1 MNTFDELA
9 RLILKRLGTGDD
21 AMWQGST
28 GTRPAISSQALFEE
42 MQRVTAPSVLI
53 LDEFDRIRSESVRR
67 DVANLIK
74 TLSNRAWDAVH
85 RVVVVGV
92 GPSAEAILG
101 QHESFGR
108 CTPQLR
114 IGPLIQNHVKRF
126 LEKAGEELS
135 VRIPE
140 QIVSSIAKDS
150 AGIPWYP
157 HIIGFE
163 MIISL
168 LARDN
173 HSRSVNEDDYAKAV
187 RVAGHEAFR
196 DILRSHKKVVYRLT
210 ADEKKVLK
218 EVCSVHTALTKRE
231 IKERVLKHTDVS
243 PNQFEDVWHT
253 LQEKKWLWYLVDER
267 VKFPL
272 PLMKTRLRMLIG
284 WWRPRASRRRTAEDS
299 RQGKLFD

>member
-1 MNTFDELA
+1 
-9 RLILKRLGTGDD
+9 
-21 AMWQGST
+21 
-28 GTRPAISSQALFEE
+28 

-173 HSRSVNEDDYAKAV
+173 HSRSVNEVDYAMAV
-187 RVAGHEAFR
+187 RGAGHEAFR